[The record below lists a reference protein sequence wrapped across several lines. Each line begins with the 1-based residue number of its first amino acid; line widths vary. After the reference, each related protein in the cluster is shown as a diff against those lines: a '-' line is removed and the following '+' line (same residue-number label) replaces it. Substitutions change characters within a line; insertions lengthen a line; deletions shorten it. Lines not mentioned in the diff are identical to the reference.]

1 MTPSTNILQSEAWS
15 NIQSVINISVTDEH
29 ENIKSNDKTYQI
41 APNTPITASYLHDT
55 YNSFFK
61 DDIWIISEA
70 HQLNF
75 NSGIENLSASE
86 IMEIKVISY
95 LFLEIP
101 VPRSQGLYK
110 TRLAPKTVHIRVS
123 TLKAL
128 KKTSTLKSQ
137 PLLSL
142 FSDINVANNLAK
154 EIQLAEKNNT
164 SGFSLIITNLKG
176 LITHISH
183 LSLNYLNIKPA
194 YSEQLNKVLDSTYAK
209 ARNSSKQHTIIP
221 PVIYSQ
227 IYTDAVNIINEW
239 DFDKFEDDKKLLLAA
254 YNNLKPTGSNNKK
267 NAGITRKA
275 YQGRLNKFLTHED
288 KVYERAGNFDFFKNK
303 IKFVGQVEISSF
315 FYGVKNVTGI
325 TYEIRRI
332 QAFLARLILQ
342 ESGMRESE
350 LIHLLNEPEKI
361 ISTPKGTVFQIL
373 GKETKI
379 SKGKRTGW
387 IVSKNGVSAHKIL
400 RQLSTFSYEM
410 QIAPIFTPQWLF
422 PELACAIVD
431 KGSKGSINPWTTPDG
446 RTTYVKAQKQKPIS
460 IESLFKAQEFDDN
473 KKSTRIDRTGNYNL
487 TDADVNFLHKYS
499 SSTNKLNDNVLPNQ
513 DFTITEHQ
521 FRRSLAFYVSGSG
534 LLSISDLKHQ
544 LKHKALITSFYYAD
558 GGKALQQSGL
568 LLDDDTYSEM
578 NQSAIKSL
586 EQTDTISRKELINI
600 VDESRTTLFGPG
612 LIAVKQFTESIKHSE
627 NPDKEWSDLAKEG
640 AIKTKELPHG
650 WCITTQPCD
659 DFANQNFQE
668 CFNCANG
675 VLDQD
680 KSITL
685 INNIKN
691 QAASAKNDFNKR
703 SFTNLANR
711 VEEAA
716 TSMYPTLFNK
726 EGK

>member
-1 MTPSTNILQSEAWS
+1 MTTSTNILQSEAWS
-15 NIQSVINISVTDEH
+15 NIQSVINISVPDEH
-29 ENIKSNDKTYQI
+29 ENIKPSDKTYQI

-101 VPRSQGLYK
+101 VPCSQGLYK

-154 EIQLAEKNNT
+154 EIHLAEKNNT
-164 SGFSLIITNLKG
+164 TGFSLIVANLKG
-176 LITHISH
+176 LITHIKH
-183 LSLNYLNIKPA
+183 LSLNYLNIKAA
-194 YSEQLNKVLDSTYAK
+194 YSEQLNEVLNITYTK

-221 PVIYSQ
+221 PIIYAK
-227 IYTDAVNIINEW
+227 IYTDAINIIDKW
-239 DFDKFEDDKKLLLAA
+239 DSKKFEDDKKQLLDA
-254 YNNLKPTGSNNKK
+254 YNNLNSTGSNNKK
-267 NAGITRKA
+267 KAGITRKA
-275 YQGRLNKFLTHED
+275 YQNRLNDFLTHKD
-288 KVYERAGNFDFFKNK
+288 NIYERAGNFEFFKDK
-303 IKFVGQVEISSF
+303 IKSVGQVNVSSF

-332 QAFLARLILQ
+332 QAFLDRLILQ
-342 ESGMRESE
+342 ESGMRENE

-387 IVSKNGVSAHKIL
+387 VVSKNGVNAHNIL
-400 RQLSTFSYEM
+400 RQLSDFSYEM
-410 QIAPIFTPQWLF
+410 QIASTFTSCWLF
-422 PELACAIVD
+422 PELACAIAD
-431 KGSKGSINPWTTPDG
+431 KGSKGEITPWTTPDG
-446 RTTYVKAQKQKPIS
+446 RTAYIKAPKEKPIS
-460 IESLFKAQEFDDN
+460 IESLFKAQELDDN
-473 KKSTRIDRTGNYNL
+473 KKSKRIDRTGNYNL

-499 SSTNKLNDNVLPNQ
+499 SPLNKLNDDVLPNQ
-513 DFTITEHQ
+513 HFTITEHQ

-544 LKHKALITSFYYAD
+544 LKHTALITSLYYAE

-578 NQSAIKSL
+578 SQYAIKNL

-600 VDESRTTLFGPG
+600 VDESRATLFGPG

-627 NPDKEWSDLAKEG
+627 NPDK
-640 AIKTKELPHG
+640 
-650 WCITTQPCD
+650 
-659 DFANQNFQE
+659 
-668 CFNCANG
+668 
-675 VLDQD
+675 
-680 KSITL
+680 
-685 INNIKN
+685 
-691 QAASAKNDFNKR
+691 
-703 SFTNLANR
+703 
-711 VEEAA
+711 
-716 TSMYPTLFNK
+716 
-726 EGK
+726 

>member
-1 MTPSTNILQSEAWS
+1 MNISANNILQPDAWS
-15 NIQSVINISVTDEH
+15 NIKSVINIIEEKKYVA
-29 ENIKSNDKTYQI
+29 SNDKIHQI
-41 APNTPITASYLHDT
+41 DSNAPITASYLHDS
-55 YNSFFK
+55 YSSVFK
-61 DDIWIISEA
+61 DDIWNISEA
-70 HQLNF
+70 NQLNF
-75 NSGIENLSASE
+75 STGIKNLSTDEISE
-86 IMEIKVISY
+86 IKIISY
-95 LFLEIP
+95 LFSEIP
-101 VPRSQGLYK
+101 FPRSQGLYK
-110 TRLAPKTVHIRVS
+110 TRLAPKSVYIRVA

-128 KKTSTLKSQ
+128 KKTDTLKSC
-137 PLLSL
+137 PILSL
-142 FSDINVANNLAK
+142 FSDINVANDLAK

-164 SGFSLIITNLKG
+164 PGFSLIIANLKG
-176 LITHISH
+176 LITHISY
-183 LSLNYLNIKPA
+183 LSLNYLNITPA
-194 YSEQLNKVLDSTYAK
+194 YSNNLYDILDSSYTR

-227 IYTDAVNIINEW
+227 IYSDAVNIINEW
-239 DFDKFEDDKKLLLAA
+239 DSEKFEDDTKLLLAA
-254 YNNLKPTGSNNKK
+254 YNNLSPTGSNNKK

-275 YQGRLNKFLTHED
+275 YQDRLNKFLTHEE
-288 KVYERAGNFDFFKNK
+288 KVYERAGNYEFFKNK
-303 IKFVGQVEISSF
+303 IKSVGQVNISSF
-315 FYGVKNVTGI
+315 FYGAKNVTGI
-325 TYEIRRI
+325 TYEVRRI
-332 QAFLARLILQ
+332 QAFLARLILL
-342 ESGMRESE
+342 ETGMRENE
-350 LIHLLNEPEKI
+350 LIHLLNEPEKV
-361 ISTPKGTVFQIL
+361 ISTPKGIVFQIQ

-379 SKGKRTGW
+379 TGGQRTGW
-387 IVSKNGVSAHKIL
+387 VVSKNGVSAHNIL

-410 QIAPIFTPQWLF
+410 KIAPTLTPQWLF

-431 KGSKGSINPWTTPDG
+431 KGSKGTITAWTTPDG
-446 RTTYVKAQKQKPIS
+446 RITYIKAPKQKPIS

-473 KKSTRIDRTGNYNL
+473 SKSKRIDRTGNYTL
-487 TDADVNFLHKYS
+487 IDADVNFLHKYS
-499 SSTNKLNDNVLPNQ
+499 SSKNRLNDNVLPNQ

-544 LKHKALITSFYYAD
+544 LKHTALLTSFYYAD

-578 NQSAIKSL
+578 NQSSIKSL

-612 LIAVKQFTESIKHSE
+612 LIAVKQFTESIKYSE

-716 TSMYPTLFNK
+716 TSMYPALFNQDNK
-726 EGK
+726 